1 MDSEILHAIPGLAL
15 ERLDV
20 GWTFVLLLMRH
31 VTFLMIAPGI
41 GGGIAGIVLR
51 YPAAIVFS
59 IAAFKMES
67 VVPVP
72 GDMGTMAVQ
81 LLAEMLLGAVI
92 GIIPILIVA
101 GAQSAGHVAS
111 GTMGLN
117 GAQLIDPT
125 TQANLPDL
133 ARIYGDLAIL
143 MFLLVDGHHVAIY
156 QLSGMESAIR
166 PGSFIL
172 GGMAINT
179 LVDQS
184 AAIFHM
190 GVMIAAPVIVALLLT
205 NFVLAI
211 ISKAVPTVNIFIISF
226 PLTVGVGLGI
236 SMLALPEAGHY
247 ISRQFVNLESL
258 LSAVVSTR

>member
-1 MDSEILHAIPGLAL
+1 VDAETLHALPSLAL

-31 VTFLMIAPGI
+31 LTFLMITPGI
-41 GGGIAGIVLR
+41 GGGVTGIVVR
-51 YPAAIVFS
+51 YPAALVFS
-59 IAAFKMES
+59 LAAFKMES

-72 GDMGTMAVQ
+72 GDIGTMAICF
-81 LLAEMLLGAVI
+81 LAEMLLGAVI
-92 GIIPILIVA
+92 GMIPILIVA
-101 GAQSAGHVAS
+101 GAQCAGQVAS

-143 MFLLVDGHHVAIY
+143 LFLMVGGHHVALY
-156 QLSGMESAIR
+156 QLSGLESAIR
-166 PGSFIL
+166 PGSFVL
-172 GGMAINT
+172 GAAGIST

-184 AAIFHM
+184 AAIFQM

-226 PLTVGVGLGI
+226 PLTIAVGLGLSI
-236 SMLALPEAGHY
+236 LALPEAGHY
-247 ISRQFVNLESL
+247 ISRQFAHLEDL
-258 LSAVVSTR
+258 LSAVVSS

>member
-1 MDSEILHAIPGLAL
+1 MAI
-15 ERLDV
+15 
-20 GWTFVLLLMRH
+20 
-31 VTFLMIAPGI
+31 
-41 GGGIAGIVLR
+41 
-51 YPAAIVFS
+51 
-59 IAAFKMES
+59 
-67 VVPVP
+67 
-72 GDMGTMAVQ
+72 Q
-81 LLAEMLLGAVI
+81 LLSEMILGAVI

-133 ARIYGDLAIL
+133 ARIYGDIAIL

-156 QLSGMESAIR
+156 QLSGMESNIR
-166 PGSFIL
+166 PGSFVL
-172 GGMAINT
+172 GATGIST

-226 PLTVGVGLGI
+226 PLTIGVGLGL

-247 ISRQFVNLESL
+247 ISRQFLGL
-258 LSAVVSTR
+258 QDLMSAVVSSQ